1 MQILLRR
8 MAFCLLVTVT
18 LMTPTAFAQDEEG
31 EEGEA
36 AAEGSQYIDLKPAF
50 VTNYGG
56 VGRLR
61 YLKAEIALRVGGEGK
76 GPAGIRHHMPQIRH
90 ALVMLMSRQTEE
102 DISTMEGKEMLR
114 QNALAAVREVLIKED
129 GEEYVLDLLFK
140 SFIVQR

>member
-1 MQILLRR
+1 MQILQRWTA
-8 MAFCLLVTVT
+8 MCVLLVVT
-18 LMTPTAFAQDEEG
+18 MMSQAVLAQDEE
-31 EEGEA
+31 EA
-36 AAEGSQYIDLKPAF
+36 AADSEGSQYIDLKPAF

-61 YLKAEIALRVGGEGK
+61 YLKTEIALRVGGGAK

-90 ALVMLMSRQTEE
+90 ALVMLMTRQTEE

-114 QNALAAVREVLIKED
+114 QNALAAVREVLTKED
-129 GEEYVLDLLFK
+129 GEEYIQDLLFK